1 VSLPSFGSV
10 FSPTKEGESA
20 KLKKNSS
27 EASEKP
33 SQSAKQT
40 SEPPAKKR
48 KRKEKK
54 KTPGQAIGALSLLVQ
69 YDSDSTSSCGTHTE
83 SDDSSGHSGSPVS
96 GTPSPV
102 VVETSS
108 DSSRHQ
114 SLGASQEVS
123 ANSVSQLNGGTPKNG
138 GGGGTAHK
146 KRPSNGKS
154 PVEKKKPRG
163 GTTSRG
169 DPHPPLVNLNDTVAS
184 MQQLKGGAP
193 NAPMPG
199 NSPCYQ
205 VYSSAYP
212 AYPTPGSQYSAAG
225 VSGYALPSFSLPTGS
240 LNFPSP
246 GHSQYAASLPQY
258 YPGDAHHAP
267 PGYSTS
273 PGAYFPQ
280 WRTSYAPMQCQGSL
294 PPKFNYANSGNNGKN
309 VYR

>member
-1 VSLPSFGSV
+1 ML
-10 FSPTKEGESA
+10 
-20 KLKKNSS
+20 
-27 EASEKP
+27 
-33 SQSAKQT
+33 
-40 SEPPAKKR
+40 
-48 KRKEKK
+48 
-54 KTPGQAIGALSLLVQ
+54 IQ

-83 SDDSSGHSGSPVS
+83 SDDSSGHSGSPIS

-108 DSSRHQ
+108 DSSRCQ
-114 SLGASQEVS
+114 SQGATQEVS
-123 ANSVSQLNGGTPKNG
+123 ANNVSQLNGGTSRNG
-138 GGGGTAHK
+138 GGGGSTHK

-163 GTTSRG
+163 GSTSRG
-169 DPHPPLVNLNDTVAS
+169 DPHPPLVNLNDTVTS

-193 NAPMPG
+193 NPPMPG

-212 AYPTPGSQYSAAG
+212 AYPTPGSQYSTAG
-225 VSGYALPSFSLPTGS
+225 VSGYALPRFSVPTGS
-240 LNFPSP
+240 LNFPQP
-246 GHSQYAASLPQY
+246 GHSQYAASLSQY

-273 PGAYFPQ
+273 PGGYFPQ
-280 WRTSYAPMQCQGSL
+280 WRTSFAPMQCQGSL
-294 PPKFNYANSGNNGKN
+294 PPKFNYASNGNNGKN

>member
-1 VSLPSFGSV
+1 MRHWWRFLL
-10 FSPTKEGESA
+10 A
-20 KLKKNSS
+20 SS
-27 EASEKP
+27 QTSEKP
-33 SQSAKQT
+33 SQSAKKT

-83 SDDSSGHSGSPVS
+83 SDDSSVHSGSPVS

-108 DSSRHQ
+108 DSSRYQ
-114 SLGASQEVS
+114 SAGAPQEVS
-123 ANSVSQLNGGTPKNG
+123 ANSVSQLNGGVSKSG
-138 GGGGTAHK
+138 VGGGTTHK

-163 GTTSRG
+163 GTNSRG
-169 DPHPPLVNLNDTVAS
+169 DAHPPLVNLNDTVAS

-193 NAPMPG
+193 NAPMPS

-205 VYSSAYP
+205 VYSSAYA
-212 AYPTPGSQYSAAG
+212 AYPTPGTQSSAAG
-225 VSGYALPSFSLPTGS
+225 VGGYALPSFSLPTGS
-240 LNFPSP
+240 LNFPPP

-258 YPGDAHHAP
+258 YPGDAHPAA

-280 WRTSYAPMQCQGSL
+280 WRTSYAPMQCSL
-294 PPKFNYANSGNNGKN
+294 PPKFNYGNGGSNGKN